1 MSERAGALKKPTVQG
16 GDTEAQTQNALS
28 KVTASGVSK
37 ARSRIQA
44 SSIPDQVPLPY
55 HMLPSHQLKW
65 QCLESYDARS
75 GVSHVPVM
83 TMFPEPT
90 AGTH

>member
-16 GDTEAQTQNALS
+16 GDTEAQNALS
-28 KVTASGVSK
+28 KVAASGVSK

-44 SSIPDQVPLPY
+44 SSIPDQVSFPY